1 MTCIDDIGDL
11 LSRDRSNIM
20 DEEKLFNSEDCIVKV
35 IHQDREA
42 HLRVR
47 NRRIQNGWLPWYIRL
62 FGWINRE

>member
-1 MTCIDDIGDL
+1 
-11 LSRDRSNIM
+11 M